1 MSCYICGRGSCMPS
15 FHSLEEQEAF
25 EDAEEAYEKFI
36 EIRDRCREELANR
49 EDEEEPETTD

>member
-1 MSCYICGRGSCMPS
+1 MPS